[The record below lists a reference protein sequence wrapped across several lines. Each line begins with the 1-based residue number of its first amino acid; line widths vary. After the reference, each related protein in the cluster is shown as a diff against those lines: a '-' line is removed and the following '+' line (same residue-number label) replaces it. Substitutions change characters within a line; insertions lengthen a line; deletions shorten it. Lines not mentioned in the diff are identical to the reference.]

1 MTVVY
6 KNKNNIIENYTT
18 WVARYNN
25 TTKLRIQ
32 YRVNLQRLSSAIDNF
47 CTTSISL
54 LKIIEKKTRYQSM
67 SELNIEPPA
76 WLQTENGF

>member
-18 WVARYNN
+18 WVERYNN
-25 TTKLRIQ
+25 TTKLSIQ

-47 CTTSISL
+47 CTTTISL
-54 LKIIEKKTRYQSM
+54 LKIIGKKTRYQSM

-76 WLQTENGF
+76 QLQTENGF

>member
-18 WVARYNN
+18 WVERYNN
-25 TTKLRIQ
+25 TTKLSIQ

-47 CTTSISL
+47 CTTTISL
-54 LKIIEKKTRYQSM
+54 QKIIEKKTRYQSM

-76 WLQTENGF
+76 RLRTENGF

>member
-18 WVARYNN
+18 RVARYNN
-25 TTKLRIQ
+25 RTKLSIQ
-32 YRVNLQRLSSAIDNF
+32 HRVNLQRLSSAIDNF

-67 SELNIEPPA
+67 SELNTEPPA